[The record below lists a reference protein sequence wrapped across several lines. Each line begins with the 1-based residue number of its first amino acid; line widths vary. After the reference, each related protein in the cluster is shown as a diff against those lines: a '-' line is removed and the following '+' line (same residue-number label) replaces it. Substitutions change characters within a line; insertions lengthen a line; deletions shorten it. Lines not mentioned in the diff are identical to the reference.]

1 MIRVTINDIDFLEE
15 YGLYLIDREIG
26 VAAPNL
32 YQTTVPG
39 RNGKL
44 DLTDFYGDVTF
55 QNRSIKM
62 KFAKKVDKDTKE
74 LQYFLERKYSGQMAK
89 VSFGDDEDYYWNGRL
104 TIESNDDDTEI
115 YQIEFT
121 LDAHPFKYLNLYDK
135 EMK

>member
-26 VAAPNL
+26 VATPNL

-55 QNRSIKM
+55 QNRWQRYLSVMMKIITGTEDWLLNLMMMIPKSIK
-62 KFAKKVDKDTKE
+62 
-74 LQYFLERKYSGQMAK
+74 
-89 VSFGDDEDYYWNGRL
+89 
-104 TIESNDDDTEI
+104 
-115 YQIEFT
+115 
-121 LDAHPFKYLNLYDK
+121 
-135 EMK
+135 

>member
-26 VAAPNL
+26 VATPNL

-62 KFAKKVDKDTKE
+62 KFAKKSIKI
-74 LQYFLERKYSGQMAK
+74 RKNYNI
-89 VSFGDDEDYYWNGRL
+89 F
-104 TIESNDDDTEI
+104 
-115 YQIEFT
+115 
-121 LDAHPFKYLNLYDK
+121 
-135 EMK
+135 